1 MNGLLVFLVFFP
13 AVAAGV
19 VVLTVPR
26 EDETQSR
33 WLALAATMTS
43 FVASLVLIFR
53 FDRTPGEASTAPFQF
68 TSQATWIDSAKA
80 GFDVQFHMG
89 VDGLGMMMVLLT
101 TFLFVIAT
109 LVSFGIK
116 LRTKEYFFWLLAL
129 ETGVL
134 GVFTSLDLI
143 MFFLFWEVEL
153 LPMYMLIS
161 VWGSGRKEYSAM
173 KFLIYTIAG
182 SAFMLVGFLVMGFSA
197 QDASGNALRTF
208 DIVTLQQSGVSI
220 TDTLLPLWVIFGFVF
235 VGFAVKL
242 PMFPFHTWLPDAH
255 TDAPTAVSV
264 ILAGVLLKMGG
275 YGILRICITL
285 MPQTAKDYGVW
296 LATLAAISVIYG
308 AVLTLRQKDL
318 KRLVAYSSVS
328 HMGYVLLGIAALGHV
343 SLNGAALQMFTH
355 GTITGLLFVMVGII
369 YDRAHTRNIDELSGL
384 AHTMPLAATV
394 MVIAGLAAL
403 GLPAMSGFVA
413 ELLVF
418 LGSFDKYTAPT
429 IIAVFGILLSAGY
442 ITWMIQR
449 VFYGP
454 KNERWAALPDA
465 NNWWERVPMAALVIV
480 IVGVGIR
487 PSLVVDVL
495 DTGIINIVKVLG

>member
-1 MNGLLVFLVFFP
+1 MSGILVFTVFFP
-13 AVAAGV
+13 AVAAAV
-19 VVLTVPR
+19 VALTAER
-26 EDETQSR
+26 ESEDQAK
-33 WLALAATMTS
+33 WLALIATLTT
-43 FVASLVLIFR
+43 FITSLVLVLA
-53 FDRTPGEASTAPFQF
+53 FDRSPGLPSSDAFQF
-68 TSQATWIDSAKA
+68 DSQATWIDAATA

-89 VDGLGMMMVLLT
+89 VDGLGITMVFLT

-109 LVSFGIK
+109 LISFGVK
-116 LRTKEYFFWLLAL
+116 LRTKEYFIWLLAL

-173 KFLIYTIAG
+173 KFLLYTVAG

-197 QDASGNALRTF
+197 EPTPTF
-208 DIVTLQQSGVSI
+208 DMVALQQSTI
-220 TDTLLPLWVIFGFVF
+220 TDTLLPLWVIFGFIF
-235 VGFAVKL
+235 IAFAVKL

-275 YGILRICITL
+275 YGILRILITL
-285 MPQTAKDYGVW
+285 MPRTAEDYGVW

-308 AVLTLRQKDL
+308 ALLTLRQKDL

-328 HMGYVLLGIAALGHV
+328 HMGYVLLGISALGHL

-369 YDRAHTRNIDELSGL
+369 YDRTHTRDIDQLSGL

-394 MVIAGLAAL
+394 MIIAGLASL

-413 ELLVF
+413 EIMVF
-418 LGSFDKYTAPT
+418 LGSFDKYTLPT
-429 IIAVFGILLSAGY
+429 IVSVIGILLAAGY
-442 ITWMIQR
+442 ITWMVQR
-449 VFYGP
+449 VFFGP
-454 KNERWAALPDA
+454 PNERWASLPDA
-465 NNWWERVPMAALVIV
+465 NNWWEQLPMVALVVV
-480 IVGVGIR
+480 IIGVGIY
-487 PSLVVDVL
+487 PAVVVDFL
-495 DTGIINIVKVLG
+495 DTGIVNIVGVLS

>member
-1 MNGLLVFLVFFP
+1 MSGVLVFTVFFP
-13 AVAAGV
+13 AVAAAV
-19 VVLTVPR
+19 IALTAQR
-26 EDETQSR
+26 ESQDQAK
-33 WLALAATMTS
+33 WLALVATLTTFITS
-43 FVASLVLIFR
+43 LILLLG
-53 FDRTPGEASTAPFQF
+53 FDRSPGVAGADAFQF
-68 TSQATWIDSAKA
+68 DSQATWIDAATA

-89 VDGLGMMMVLLT
+89 VDGLGITMVFLT

-109 LVSFGIK
+109 LISFGVK
-116 LRTKEYFFWLLAL
+116 LRTKEYFIWLLAL

-173 KFLIYTIAG
+173 KFLLYTVAG

-197 QDASGNALRTF
+197 EPTPTF
-208 DIVTLQQSGVSI
+208 DMVALQQSTI
-220 TDTLLPLWVIFGFVF
+220 TDTLLPLWVIFGFIF
-235 VGFAVKL
+235 IAFAVKL
-242 PMFPFHTWLPDAH
+242 PMFPLHTWLPDAH

-275 YGILRICITL
+275 YGILRILITL
-285 MPQTAKDYGVW
+285 MPRTAEDYGVW

-308 AVLTLRQKDL
+308 ALLTLRQKAL

-328 HMGYVLLGIAALGHV
+328 HMGYVLLGISALGHL

-369 YDRAHTRNIDELSGL
+369 YDRTHTRDIDQLSGL

-394 MVIAGLAAL
+394 TIVAGLASL

-413 ELLVF
+413 EMMVF

-429 IIAVFGILLSAGY
+429 IISVIGILLAAGY
-442 ITWMIQR
+442 ITWMVQR
-449 VFYGP
+449 VFFGP
-454 KNERWAALPDA
+454 KNERWASLPDA
-465 NNWWERVPMAALVIV
+465 NNWWEQLPMAALVAV
-480 IVGVGIR
+480 IIAVGVY
-487 PSLVVDVL
+487 PALVVDLL
-495 DTGIINIVKVLG
+495 DTGIINIVGALS

>member
-1 MNGLLVFLVFFP
+1 MNGLLVFTVFFP

-19 VVLTVPR
+19 VMFTVPR
-26 EDETQSR
+26 ESEDQAK
-33 WLALAATMTS
+33 WLALMATLTS
-43 FVASLVLIFR
+43 LAGSVMLLVA
-53 FDRTPGEASTAPFQF
+53 FDRHPGEAVGDPFQF
-68 TSQATWIDSAKA
+68 ESTATWIDAAKA

-89 VDGLGMMMVLLT
+89 VDGLGITMVLLT

-109 LVSFGIK
+109 MISFGVK
-116 LRTKEYFFWLLAL
+116 LRTKEYFIWILAL

-173 KFLIYTIAG
+173 KFLLYTIAG
-182 SAFMLVGFLVMGFSA
+182 SAFMLVGFLVMGLSA
-197 QDASGNALRTF
+197 EPVHTF
-208 DIVTLQQSGVSI
+208 DMVRLQQSTIGSG
-220 TDTLLPLWVIFGFVF
+220 LLPLWMIFGFIF
-235 VGFAVKL
+235 IAFAVKL

-275 YGILRICITL
+275 YGMLRILVTL
-285 MPQTAKDYGVW
+285 MPKTAKDYGIW

-308 AVLTLRQKDL
+308 AILTIRQKDL

-328 HMGYVLLGIAALGHV
+328 HMGYVLLGISALGHV

-369 YDRAHTRNIDELSGL
+369 YDRAHTRDIDQLSGL
-384 AHTMPLAATV
+384 AHTMPFAATTL
-394 MVIAGLAAL
+394 VIAGLAAL
-403 GLPAMSGFVA
+403 GLPALSGFVA

-418 LGSFDKYTAPT
+418 LGSFDTYMAPT
-429 IIAVFGILLSAGY
+429 IIAVIGILLSAGY

-449 VFYGP
+449 VLFGE
-454 KNERWAALPDA
+454 KNERWARLPDA
-465 NNWWERVPMAALVIV
+465 DQWWEQVPMAALVIV
-480 IVGVGIR
+480 IVGVGVY
-487 PSLVVDVL
+487 PSLVIDVL
-495 DTGIINIVKVLG
+495 DTGMINIVKVLG

>member
-1 MNGLLVFLVFFP
+1 MNGLLVFTVFFP

-19 VVLTVPR
+19 ILLSVPR
-26 EDETQSR
+26 NDDNQTK
-33 WLALAATMTS
+33 WLALLATLMVFGT
-43 FVASLVLIFR
+43 SLVLLFN
-53 FDRTPGEASTAPFQF
+53 FDRSAGTPQANPFQF
-68 TSQATWIDSAKA
+68 VSRGTWIDAGTA

-89 VDGLGMMMVLLT
+89 VDGLGMTMLLLT
-101 TFLFVIAT
+101 TFLFVVAT
-109 LVSFGIK
+109 LISFGVN
-116 LRTKEYFFWLLAL
+116 LRTKEYFVWLLAL

-173 KFLIYTIAG
+173 KFLLYTVAG

-197 QDASGNALRTF
+197 EPVHTF
-208 DIVTLQQSGVSI
+208 DMVQLQQSTI
-220 TDTLLPLWVIFGFVF
+220 TSTLLPLWVIFGFIF
-235 VGFAVKL
+235 IAFAVKL

-275 YGILRICITL
+275 YGILRVLITL
-285 MPQTAKDYGVW
+285 MPKTAKDYGVW

-308 AVLTLRQKDL
+308 AVLTIRQKDL

-355 GTITGLLFVMVGII
+355 GTITGLLFVMVGAV
-369 YDRAHTRNIDELSGL
+369 YDRAHTRDIDELSGL
-384 AHTMPLAATV
+384 AHTMPFAATV
-394 MVIAGLAAL
+394 MMIAGLAAL
-403 GLPAMSGFVA
+403 GLPSMSGFVA

-418 LGSFDKYTAPT
+418 LGSFDTYTAPT
-429 IIAVFGILLSAGY
+429 IIAVFGILLTAGY
-442 ITWMIQR
+442 ITWVIQR
-449 VFYGP
+449 VFFGQ
-454 KNERWAALPDA
+454 KSERWALLPDA
-465 NNWWERVPMAALVIV
+465 NAWWERVPMAALVVV
-480 IVGVGIR
+480 IVAVGIR

-495 DTGIINIVKVLG
+495 DTGIINIVGRL

>member
-1 MNGLLVFLVFFP
+1 MSGLLVFTVFFP
-13 AVAAGV
+13 AVAAAV
-19 VVLTVPR
+19 ILFTVPR
-26 EDETQSR
+26 ARDADPK
-33 WLALAATMTS
+33 WLALAATLTT
-43 FVASLVLIFR
+43 FLTSLVLILA
-53 FDRTPGEASTAPFQF
+53 FDRSPGQASPPFQF
-68 TSQATWIDSAKA
+68 ESQATWIDAATA

-89 VDGLGMMMVLLT
+89 VDGLGVTMVLLT
-101 TFLFVIAT
+101 TFLFLVAT
-109 LVSFGIK
+109 LISFGVK
-116 LRTKEYFFWLLAL
+116 MRTKEYFIWILAL

-173 KFLIYTIAG
+173 KFLLYTIAG
-182 SAFMLVGFLVMGFSA
+182 SAFMLVGFLVMGLSA
-197 QDASGNALRTF
+197 EPVATF
-208 DIVTLQQSGVSI
+208 DMVRLQQSTIGGG
-220 TDTLLPLWVIFGFVF
+220 LLPLWVIFGFIF
-235 VGFAVKL
+235 IAFAVKL
-242 PMFPFHTWLPDAH
+242 PIFPLHTWLPDAH

-275 YGILRICITL
+275 YGILRILVTL
-285 MPQTAKDYGVW
+285 MPGTARDYGVW

-308 AVLTLRQKDL
+308 AILVFRQKDL

-328 HMGYVLLGIAALGHV
+328 HMGYVLLGISALGQV

-355 GTITGLLFVMVGII
+355 GTITGLLFLMVGVI

-418 LGSFDKYTAPT
+418 LGAFDKYTVPT
-429 IIAVFGILLSAGY
+429 VFAVIGILLSAGY

-449 VFYGP
+449 VFFGP
-454 KNERWAALPDA
+454 KTERWAHLPDA
-465 NNWWERVPMAALVIV
+465 DNWWETVPMAALVIV
-480 IVGVGIR
+480 IIAVGVR
-487 PSLVVDVL
+487 PSLIVDTL
-495 DTGIINIVKVLG
+495 DTGMINIVRALS

>member
-1 MNGLLVFLVFFP
+1 VNGLLVFTVFFP
-13 AVAAGV
+13 AVAAAV
-19 VVLTVPR
+19 VLLTVPR
-26 EDETQSR
+26 EDEGQTK
-33 WLALAATMTS
+33 WLALMATITTLVTS
-43 FVASLVLIFR
+43 LILLAR
-53 FDRTPGEASTAPFQF
+53 FDRSPGQVQTSPFQF
-68 TSQATWIDSAKA
+68 SSQATWIDSAKA

-89 VDGLGMMMVLLT
+89 VDGLGITMVLLT
-101 TFLFVIAT
+101 TFLFVVAT
-109 LVSFGIK
+109 LISFGVK
-116 LRTKEYFFWLLAL
+116 LRTKEYFIWLLAL

-143 MFFLFWEVEL
+143 LFFLFWEVEL

-197 QDASGNALRTF
+197 APVHTF
-208 DIVTLQQSGVSI
+208 DVVALQQSTISN
-220 TDTLLPLWVIFGFVF
+220 TLLPLWVIFGFIF
-235 VGFAVKL
+235 IAFAVKL
-242 PMFPFHTWLPDAH
+242 PVFPLHTWLPDAH

-275 YGILRICITL
+275 YGILRILITL
-285 MPQTAKDYGVW
+285 MPSTAHDYGIW
-296 LATLAAISVIYG
+296 LAILAAVSVIYG

-369 YDRAHTRNIDELSGL
+369 YDRAHTRDIDQLSGL

-442 ITWMIQR
+442 ITWMVQR
-449 VFYGP
+449 VFFGP
-454 KNERWAALPDA
+454 KNDRWAALPDA
-465 NNWWERVPMAALVIV
+465 NMWWEKVPMAALVVV
-480 IVGVGIR
+480 IVGVGLR

>member
-1 MNGLLVFLVFFP
+1 
-13 AVAAGV
+13 
-19 VVLTVPR
+19 VPR
-26 EDETQSR
+26 DSKAGEAK
-33 WLALAATMTS
+33 WLALLTTLTVLVTS
-43 FVASLVLIFR
+43 LILIAR
-53 FDRTPGEASTAPFQF
+53 FDRSPGEAAPQLFQF
-68 TSQATWIDSAKA
+68 ASQATWIDAGTA

-89 VDGLGMMMVLLT
+89 VDGLGIVMVLLT
-101 TFLFVIAT
+101 TFLFVVAT
-109 LVSFGIK
+109 MISFGVK
-116 LRTKEYFFWLLAL
+116 LRTKEYFIWILAL

-153 LPMYMLIS
+153 LPMFMLIS

-173 KFLIYTIAG
+173 KFLLYTVAG
-182 SAFMLVGFLVMGFSA
+182 SALMLAGILALGFSA
-197 QDASGNALRTF
+197 GPVHTF
-208 DIVTLQQSGVSI
+208 DMVRLQHSAIGDSLIPVWLIVGL
-220 TDTLLPLWVIFGFVF
+220 IFI
-235 VGFAVKL
+235 GFAVKL

-264 ILAGVLLKMGG
+264 ILAGVLLKMGA
-275 YGILRICITL
+275 YGIIRICVTL
-285 MPQTAKDYGVW
+285 MPKQAHDYGVW
-296 LATLAAISVIYG
+296 LATFAAISIIYG

-394 MVIAGLAAL
+394 MVVAGLAAL

-418 LGSFDKYTAPT
+418 LGAFDTYTVPT
-429 IIAVFGILLSAGY
+429 IFAVFGIVLSAGY

-454 KNERWAALPDA
+454 RNERWASLPDVDH
-465 NNWWERVPMAALVIV
+465 WWERVPIAALVIV
-480 IVGVGIR
+480 IIGVGVR
-487 PSLVVDVL
+487 PSLIVDVL
-495 DTGIINIVKVLG
+495 DSGIINIVKVLS

>member
-1 MNGLLVFLVFFP
+1 MNGLLVFTVFFP

-19 VVLTVPR
+19 IMLSVPR
-26 EDETQSR
+26 DDQNQTK
-33 WLALAATMTS
+33 WLALLATLTS
-43 FVASLVLIFR
+43 FVASIVLLCR
-53 FDRTPGEASTAPFQF
+53 FDRSPGDPSAAPFQF

-89 VDGLGMMMVLLT
+89 VDGLGITMVLLT

-109 LVSFGIK
+109 LISFGVK
-116 LRTKEYFFWLLAL
+116 LRTKEYFLWLLAL

-153 LPMYMLIS
+153 LPMYLLIS

-173 KFLIYTIAG
+173 KFLLYTIAG
-182 SAFMLVGFLVMGFSA
+182 SAFMLVGFLAIGFSA
-197 QDASGNALRTF
+197 GTF
-208 DIVTLQQSGVSI
+208 DMVSLQSPSHAI
-220 TDTLLPLWVIFGFVF
+220 TDAVLPLWVIFGFIF
-235 VGFAVKL
+235 IGFAVKL
-242 PMFPFHTWLPDAH
+242 PVFPFHTWLPDAH

-275 YGILRICITL
+275 YGILRILITL
-285 MPQTAKDYGVW
+285 MPHQAKDYGVW

-328 HMGYVLLGIAALGHV
+328 HMGYVLLGISALGHV

-355 GTITGLLFVMVGII
+355 GTITGLLFVMVGVI

-413 ELLVF
+413 EMLVF

-429 IIAVFGILLSAGY
+429 IVAAFGILLSAGY

-449 VFYGP
+449 VFFGP
-454 KNERWAALPDA
+454 KTERWASLPDA
-465 NNWWERVPMAALVIV
+465 NAWWERLPMGALVVV
-480 IVGVGIR
+480 IVVVGLR
-487 PSLVVDVL
+487 PSLVIDVL

>member
-1 MNGLLVFLVFFP
+1 MSGFLVFTVFFP
-13 AVAAGV
+13 AVAAAVIG
-19 VVLTVPR
+19 LTAQR
-26 EDETQSR
+26 ESQDQAK
-33 WLALAATMTS
+33 WLALIATVTTFVTS
-43 FVASLVLIFR
+43 LMLVLA
-53 FDRTPGEASTAPFQF
+53 FDRSPGVPSGDTFQF
-68 TSQATWIDSAKA
+68 DSQATWIDAATA

-89 VDGLGMMMVLLT
+89 VDGLGITMVFLT

-109 LVSFGIK
+109 LISFGVK
-116 LRTKEYFFWLLAL
+116 LRTKEYFIWLLAL

-173 KFLIYTIAG
+173 KFMLYTVAG

-197 QDASGNALRTF
+197 EPTPTF
-208 DIVTLQQSGVSI
+208 DMVALQQSTI
-220 TDTLLPLWVIFGFVF
+220 TDTLLPLWVIFGFIF
-235 VGFAVKL
+235 IAFAVKL
-242 PMFPFHTWLPDAH
+242 PVFPFHTWLPDAH

-275 YGILRICITL
+275 YGILRILITL
-285 MPQTAKDYGVW
+285 MPRTAEDYGVW

-308 AVLTLRQKDL
+308 ALLTLRQKDL

-328 HMGYVLLGIAALGHV
+328 HMGYVLLGISALGHV

-369 YDRAHTRNIDELSGL
+369 YDRTHTRDIDQLSGL

-394 MVIAGLAAL
+394 TIIAGLASL

-413 ELLVF
+413 EMMVF

-429 IIAVFGILLSAGY
+429 VVSVIGILLAAGY
-442 ITWMIQR
+442 ITWMVQR
-449 VFYGP
+449 VFFGP
-454 KNERWAALPDA
+454 RNERWASLPDA
-465 NNWWERVPMAALVIV
+465 DNWWEQLPMAALVVTI
-480 IVGVGIR
+480 IGVGVYPAI
-487 PSLVVDVL
+487 VVDFL
-495 DTGIINIVKVLG
+495 DTGIVNIVGALS

>member
-1 MNGLLVFLVFFP
+1 VNGLLVFTVFFP

-19 VVLTVPR
+19 ILFAVPR
-26 EDETQSR
+26 DDNNETK
-33 WLALAATMTS
+33 WLALLTTLIS
-43 FVASLVLIFR
+43 FAGSIVLLAR
-53 FDRTPGEASTAPFQF
+53 FDRSPGEASPSAFQF
-68 TSQATWIDSAKA
+68 VSQATWIDSAKA
-80 GFDVQFHMG
+80 GFDVQFHLG
-89 VDGLGMMMVLLT
+89 VDGLGITMVLLT
-101 TFLFVIAT
+101 TFLFVVAT
-109 LVSFGIK
+109 LISFGVK
-116 LRTKEYFFWLLAL
+116 LRTKEYFIWLLVL
-129 ETGVL
+129 ETAVL

-143 MFFLFWEVEL
+143 MFFLFWELEL
-153 LPMYMLIS
+153 LPMYLLIS

-173 KFLIYTIAG
+173 KFLIFTIAG
-182 SAFMLVGFLVMGFSA
+182 SAFMLVGFLVMAFSA
-197 QDASGNALRTF
+197 EPVHTF
-208 DIVTLQQSGVSI
+208 DMVRLQQSSI
-220 TDTLLPLWVIFGFVF
+220 THTLLPLWVVFGFIF

-242 PMFPFHTWLPDAH
+242 PVFPLHTWLPDAH

-275 YGILRICITL
+275 YGILRILITL
-285 MPQTAKDYGVW
+285 MPHQAKDYGVW

-308 AVLTLRQKDL
+308 AILTLRQKDL

-355 GTITGLLFVMVGII
+355 GTITGLLFVMVGIV

-449 VFYGP
+449 VFFGP
-454 KNERWAALPDA
+454 KNTRWAALPDA
-465 NNWWERVPMAALVIV
+465 NEWWERVPMGALVIV
-480 IVGVGIR
+480 IIGVGLR